1 MLNISAMLENTIKNS
16 NMKFEIEN
24 KLKIAEKQNNW
35 VEILVQ

>member
-1 MLNISAMLENTIKNS
+1 MLENTIKNS